1 MAETVTLAPP
11 GAGIPLLH
19 RVAMRWMLGRL
30 PRRLDEARA
39 LALFDKE
46 AARLLALAAE
56 LTPEQLAER
65 VLVPPQRGLE
75 DSSRYW
81 SIAMV
86 LEHLV
91 IVGDA
96 MAGFAVTLSRGEIPP
111 GKVSIAEVKPAGT
124 QEAVQAV
131 AAFEAMLP
139 RVHALV
145 ATRRTPLPAR
155 PRYAHPW
162 FGPLSAHQWLCLL
175 AMHQRVH
182 REQAEAIR
190 ARLTTARSA

>member
-19 RVAMRWMLGRL
+19 RLAMRWRLRRL
-30 PRRLDEARA
+30 PRRMDEARA
-39 LALFDKE
+39 LALFDQE
-46 AARLLALAAE
+46 ATKLLALAKD
-56 LTPEQLAER
+56 LTPEQLARR

-81 SIAMV
+81 SVAMV

-96 MAGFAVTLSRGEIPP
+96 MAGFAVALSRGEIPP
-111 GKVSIAEVKPAGT
+111 GRVAIAEVKPAGT
-124 QEAVQAV
+124 QEALAAV
-131 AAFEAMLP
+131 AAFEAMLA
-139 RVHALV
+139 RVHALL
-145 ATRRTPLPAR
+145 ATRHTPLAAK

-162 FGPLSAHQWLCLL
+162 FGPLTAHQWMCLL
-175 AMHQRVH
+175 ALHQRVH
-182 REQAEAIR
+182 RQQAEAIVTA
-190 ARLTTARSA
+190 ARNA